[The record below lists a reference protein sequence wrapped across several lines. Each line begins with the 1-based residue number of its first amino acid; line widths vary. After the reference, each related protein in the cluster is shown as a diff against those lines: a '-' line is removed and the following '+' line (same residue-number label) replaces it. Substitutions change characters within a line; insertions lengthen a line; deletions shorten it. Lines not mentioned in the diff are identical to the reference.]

1 MYMYVLIKPVI
12 IPLNHVTVCHCS
24 DLSVSPF
31 SMRHSR
37 GILSGSSASTDCLE
51 SSPRPYCP
59 AKSSLVMENAAK
71 TLSLLRGVYHKLK
84 IALLPTN
91 PLTVSSLGDAA
102 QIP

>member
-1 MYMYVLIKPVI
+1 
-12 IPLNHVTVCHCS
+12 
-24 DLSVSPF
+24 
-31 SMRHSR
+31 
-37 GILSGSSASTDCLE
+37 
-51 SSPRPYCP
+51 
-59 AKSSLVMENAAK
+59 MENAAK